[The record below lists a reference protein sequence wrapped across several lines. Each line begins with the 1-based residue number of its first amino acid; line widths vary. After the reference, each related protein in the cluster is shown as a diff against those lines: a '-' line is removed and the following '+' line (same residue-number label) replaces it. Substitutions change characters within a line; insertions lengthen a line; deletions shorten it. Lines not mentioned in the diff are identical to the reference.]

1 MERREVLKY
10 TVLLTGAAISTPL
23 LSSLLTACKSDTKAP
38 DNYRQKFFNDQDFAL
53 VRDLIDTILPETDSP
68 SATQVGVHKTIDTMV
83 GQVYKAGEKE
93 DYKTQFNS
101 LSNYLREQNGFR
113 SLSGSE
119 KLDVLKTLES
129 SKEDALKDTRSAYLN
144 LKQQTIAYYLSTE
157 EIGKNYLNYL
167 PIPGKYKACISL
179 EEVNGKAW
187 AL

>member
-1 MERREVLKY
+1 
-10 TVLLTGAAISTPL
+10 
-23 LSSLLTACKSDTKAP
+23 
-38 DNYRQKFFNDQDFAL
+38 
-53 VRDLIDTILPETDSP
+53 
-68 SATQVGVHKTIDTMV
+68 MV

-101 LSNYLREQNGFR
+101 LSGYLREQNGLQ

-119 KLDVLKTLES
+119 KLNILNTLES
-129 SKEDALKDTRSAYLN
+129 SKEDALKDVRSAYLS

-167 PIPGKYKACISL
+167 PIPGKYEACISL
-179 EEVNGKAW
+179 EDVNGKAW